1 MTNEYNE
8 GGKLMAGKQQ
18 FTHHGTLDHRR
29 RPSGRRRGSAVVLA
43 LAGILAVS
51 AATSV
56 GEIDPIGNA
65 APVPAADSGSS
76 GVLSLSM
83 VDLLGTQVTG
93 DPVTLA
99 ELVEDVTGIRQRQ
112 NGSDG
117 TGVDIALIDS
127 GVAPVAGLDGPNVVH
142 GPDLS
147 GEGAFAEVAYLDSYG
162 HGTHL
167 AGIMVGQ
174 RDGSEG
180 IAPGARV
187 VSVKVAGADGV
198 TSVAQVVA
206 GIDWV
211 VEHRN
216 TDGLNIRV
224 LNLALGQAGVSS
236 HQGNLLSAAVE
247 RAWDAGIFVVVA
259 AGNRGANQTHL
270 DAPAIDPYVMSVG
283 AVDSSVQP
291 NAKYQQPTGW
301 TARGNGNRNP
311 DIAAPGV
318 SIASYRVPGSTVDQ
332 LAPGAR
338 YGEDFFLGSG
348 TSQSAAVVSAI
359 AARLLGDYPAVTP
372 VGLKATF
379 EFGSITRLSPVPV
392 LTIGEGVVQGGKSWN
407 NPQYSTPAP
416 TYERAAGPGKGIVA
430 PTGATWSGGGWSG
443 ATWSGATWSGATWSG
458 ASWSGASWSG
468 ASWSGA
474 TWSGASWSGASW
486 SGASWS
492 GASWSGASWSGATWS
507 GSGWS

>member
-1 MTNEYNE
+1 MVERRNQS
-8 GGKLMAGKQQ
+8 GGRAL
-18 FTHHGTLDHRR
+18 TRERSRR
-29 RPSGRRRGSAVVLA
+29 RLLGRGHPGGAVLA
-43 LAGILAVS
+43 VAGALVLS
-51 AATSV
+51 AAIGVHTVDTSGDAV
-56 GEIDPIGNA
+56 TSR
-65 APVPAADSGSS
+65 PAASGPTDE
-76 GVLSLSM
+76 LSLAM
-83 VDLLGTQVTG
+83 VDLLGEQATR

-99 ELVEDVTGIRQRQ
+99 ELVEDVTGSRQRL

-127 GVAPVAGLDGPNVVH
+127 GVAPVAGLDGPNVLH

-147 GEGAFAEVAYLDSYG
+147 GEGAYPEVAFLDTYG

-167 AGIMVGQ
+167 AGIMVG
-174 RDGSEG
+174 RRAGDEG

-187 VSVKVAGADGV
+187 ISVKVAGSDGV

-206 GIDWV
+206 GIDWA

-216 TDGLNIRV
+216 SDGLNIRV
-224 LNLALGQAGVSS
+224 LNLSLGQDGVGS

-259 AGNRGANQTHL
+259 AGNRGANQSHL
-270 DAPAIDPYVMSVG
+270 DAPAVDPYVMAVG

-291 NAKYQQPTGW
+291 DAKYQQPTGW

-318 SIASYRVPGSTVDQ
+318 SIASYRVPGSTVDE

-338 YGEDFFLGSG
+338 YGDDLFLGSG

-359 AARLLGDYPAVTP
+359 AARLLGDYPTLTP
-372 VGLKATF
+372 AGLKATF

-392 LTIGEGVVQGGKSWN
+392 KTIGNGVVQGGKSWN
-407 NPQYSTPAP
+407 NPQYGATAP
-416 TYERAAGPGKGIVA
+416 TFERAAGPGKGIVA
-430 PTGATWSGGGWSG
+430 PTGATWSGGAWSG

-458 ASWSGASWSG
+458 AT
-468 ASWSGA
+468 WSGA
-474 TWSGASWSGASW
+474 TWSGAT
-486 SGASWS
+486 
-492 GASWSGASWSGATWS
+492 WSGATWS
-507 GSGWS
+507 GATWSGATWSGATWSGATWSGATWSGATWSGATWSGQGWS

>member
-1 MTNEYNE
+1 M
-8 GGKLMAGKQQ
+8 
-18 FTHHGTLDHRR
+18 
-29 RPSGRRRGSAVVLA
+29 
-43 LAGILAVS
+43 
-51 AATSV
+51 
-56 GEIDPIGNA
+56 GNA
-65 APVPAADSGSS
+65 ASVPAAGSGSS
-76 GVLSLSM
+76 DELSVSM

-147 GEGAFAEVAYLDSYG
+147 GEGAFREVAYLDTLRSRHPLG
-162 HGTHL
+162 RASWSVSGSATKASLRVHGSSASRSPALTVSPL
-167 AGIMVGQ
+167 W
-174 RDGSEG
+174 RRSWPGSTG
-180 IAPGARV
+180 
-187 VSVKVAGADGV
+187 S
-198 TSVAQVVA
+198 S
-206 GIDWV
+206 
-211 VEHRN
+211 N
-216 TDGLNIRV
+216 TATRDGLNIRV

-247 RAWDAGIFVVVA
+247 RASDAGIFVVVA
-259 AGNRGANQTHL
+259 AGNRGGNQGHL

-283 AVDSSVQP
+283 SVDSSVQP
-291 NAKYQQPTGW
+291 NAKYQQPTAW

-338 YGEDFFLGSG
+338 YGDDLFLGSG

-359 AARLLGDYPAVTP
+359 AARLLGDYPALTP
-372 VGLKATF
+372 AGLKATF
-379 EFGSITRLSPVPV
+379 EIGSITRLSPVPFR
-392 LTIGEGVVQGGKSWN
+392 TIGKGVVQGGKSWN
-407 NPQYSTPAP
+407 NPQFSTPAP
-416 TYERAAGPGKGIVA
+416 TYERAAGHGKGIVA

-458 ASWSGASWSG
+458 A
-468 ASWSGA
+468 

-492 GASWSGASWSGATWS
+492 GASWSGASWSGASWSGASWSGASWSGASWS